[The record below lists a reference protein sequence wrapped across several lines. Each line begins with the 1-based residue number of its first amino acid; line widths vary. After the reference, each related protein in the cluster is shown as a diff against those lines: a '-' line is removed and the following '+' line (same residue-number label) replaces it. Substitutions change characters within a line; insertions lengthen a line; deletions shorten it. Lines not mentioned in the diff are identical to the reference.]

1 MNLTGHQSYLL
12 QLRKKTH
19 QEDKESHLRTEENYF
34 DGCIPLNMFFAV
46 KIVPLSWSML
56 CGKKTPAK
64 KTHQSLCSVFSKVI
78 SDVANPAFQI
88 SVRFMTSI
96 VCLSTLAC
104 VLIISFSLPAV
115 HYLVLHE
122 QILKVHRKGNSSL
135 YLACVI
141 PCCVIPMGNSKFEEY
156 FAQFFF
162 EFFTPQIS

>member
-1 MNLTGHQSYLL
+1 MNLTGCQNYLL

-19 QEDKESHLRTEENYF
+19 QEDKAISEQKKDYF
-34 DGCIPLNMFFAV
+34 NGCILLNMFFAV
-46 KIVPLSWSML
+46 KIAPLSWSML
-56 CGKKTPAK
+56 CGKKTQAK
-64 KTHQSLCSVFSKVI
+64 KPHQSLCSVFSKVI
-78 SDVANPAFQI
+78 SNVANPAFQI

-115 HYLVLHE
+115 CYLVLRE

-141 PCCVIPMGNSKFEEY
+141 PCCVIPMGNSKIEEY

-162 EFFTPQIS
+162 EFFTSQIS